1 MSNSATPWT
10 VVHKPLMS
18 MGFFRQEYWGTLP
31 FLPPGDFFYHLRHQE
46 KPLFRIFLYSSLE
59 SVFFRLSNIC
69 LNTWVPALA
78 PYLLNLPVYI
88 LLCASKGFPGS
99 SVVKNLPTKAGGAGD
114 VYFIP
119 GSGRS
124 PGRGHGNPLQF
135 FFFFLPGKSH
145 KQRNLVGYKSM
156 CNKEL
161 DSTEQH
167 THQHTNTHTG
177 ASNTDCYTWHR
188 SKRNKERKKKTSES
202 VLQNVFSWG
211 CHSRIT

>member
-135 FFFFLPGKSH
+135 FFFFFCLGSPINRGTWWATSPCATKSWT
-145 KQRNLVGYKSM
+145 RLS
-156 CNKEL
+156 
-161 DSTEQH
+161 ST
-167 THQHTNTHTG
+167 HTNTQTHTQVHQ
-177 ASNTDCYTWHR
+177 TLTVTHDIEV
-188 SKRNKERKKKTSES
+188 KEIKKEKKKL
-202 VLQNVFSWG
+202 VKVYCKMFSLG
-211 CHSRIT
+211 AATAE